1 MKDGGHVD
9 SLRFTGANIN
19 STETMGVVDC
29 EILDNALASNIQVEN
44 AFVATSGEKK
54 GVNAPGI
61 SRNPKPLF
69 NLLFGGLWLDL
80 PERDSDLIP
89 LFIIN
94 PD

>member
-1 MKDGGHVD
+1 
-9 SLRFTGANIN
+9 
-19 STETMGVVDC
+19 MGVLFSLCRGRPMD
-29 EILDNALASNIQVEN
+29 E
-44 AFVATSGEKK
+44 